1 LSVIENVE
9 ISARIGDAKGDATA
23 FAMQL
28 LAEFGLADFA
38 DRPAAALDY
47 GAQRRLEIA
56 RALALRPRYLLLDE
70 PGAGMNPTESNAL
83 LQELANLRQRMGI
96 GLLVIDHDMSLIMRL
111 CDRIVVLNRGQVIA
125 AGDPKTIQ
133 TNPAV
138 IEAYIG
144 RKRARKSEHNKTEL
158 NNQQPNNQTQGAGS

>member
-1 LSVIENVE
+1 MRS
-9 ISARIGDAKGDATA
+9 SCCPR
-23 FAMQL
+23 
-28 LAEFGLADFA
+28 FGLTDLA
-38 DRPAAALDY
+38 DRPASALDY

-70 PGAGMNPTESNAL
+70 PGAGMNPTESNEL
-83 LQELANLRQRMGI
+83 LRDLAGLRDETGI

-111 CDRIVVLNRGQVIA
+111 CDRIVVLNRGQVVAEGSA
-125 AGDPKTIQ
+125 AEIQ

-144 RKRARKSEHNKTEL
+144 RKRAKRSPSTP
-158 NNQQPNNQTQGAGS
+158 QPEGASS